1 MNDAVWEAC
10 GHRLTIAGRPRNVVA
25 QPETVYRHAY
35 EEIILSKNQKSK
47 FESSLLSLRVAID
60 YFALENSKITPRGD
74 SAQRERD
81 NRYACVCGE
90 NKSKQIFES
99 SLVFLRVE
107 IDCFALENNKITRRD
122 DSIKKHHTLM

>member
-60 YFALENSKITPRGD
+60 YFALENSKITQRGD

-81 NRYACVCGE
+81 NRWNMARQQTE
-90 NKSKQIFES
+90 ASARQQNAPLATETQTAS
-99 SLVFLRVE
+99 
-107 IDCFALENNKITRRD
+107 T
-122 DSIKKHHTLM
+122 